1 MASRQYPRTP
11 VTRRLLILAVVAAL
25 AAALAG
31 LASGA
36 DPNRSDTTRVTVF
49 GDSAATAMA
58 YDPKARQIV
67 GTGIDLRLEVAA
79 CRRLGDLSCPYD
91 GERPQN
97 VIERASALGREL
109 GPIVVV
115 AVGYNDYEDNYA
127 DNIEEA
133 LRVMSRAGVERVLWL
148 TLRAERQSWARMN
161 EIIAAAAKKHPE
173 MTVLDWNALVRGK
186 SGWTQ
191 PDGVHLTP
199 TGAQGMAT
207 LINSGLVRL
216 GVATRAD
223 AKTRQLSIAARTLP
237 KARVG
242 RAYSTRL
249 QAQGGKAPY
258 RWKRFGG
265 TLAPG
270 VRLTAA
276 GILRGTPTKAGRY
289 RIVLRVVDGAGA
301 ARTRAFVLGVSR

>member
-1 MASRQYPRTP
+1 
-11 VTRRLLILAVVAAL
+11 VTRRLLIF
-25 AAALAG
+25 AAAVALSGVAAG

-36 DPNRSDTTRVTVF
+36 DPGRGDTTRVTVF

-58 YDPKARQIV
+58 YDPKAREII

-91 GERPQN
+91 GVRPPN
-97 VIERASALGREL
+97 VIERAAALGRDL
-109 GPIVVV
+109 GPVVV
-115 AVGYNDYEDNYA
+115 MAVGYNDYENNWA

-133 LRVMSRAGVERVLWL
+133 LRVLSKAGVEHVLWL

-161 EIIAAAAKKHPE
+161 EMIEAAAKKHPE
-173 MTVLDWNALVRGK
+173 MTVLDWNALARGK

-191 PDGVHLTP
+191 ADGVHLTP
-199 TGAQGMAT
+199 TGAQSMAT
-207 LINSGLVRL
+207 LINQGLVTL
-216 GVATRAD
+216 GVATRAG
-223 AKTRQLSIAARTLP
+223 AKTRRLSIAARTLP

-249 QAQGGKAPY
+249 QALGGKSPY
-258 RWKRFGG
+258 RWKRVGG

-276 GILRGTPTKAGRY
+276 GVLRGTPKKAGSY
-289 RIVLRVVDGAGA
+289 RIVLRVLDGAGA

>member
-1 MASRQYPRTP
+1 
-11 VTRRLLILAVVAAL
+11 VTRRLLILALVVGL
-25 AAALAG
+25 AGVLAG
-31 LASGA
+31 LAPGA
-36 DPNRSDTTRVTVF
+36 DPGRSDTTRVTIF

-58 YDPKARQIV
+58 YDPKARDIV
-67 GTGIDLRLEVAA
+67 GTGIDLRLEMAA

-91 GERPQN
+91 GVRPPN
-97 VIERASALGREL
+97 VIERATALGREL
-109 GPIVVV
+109 GPVVVV
-115 AVGYNDYEDNYA
+115 AVGYNDYEDNYE
-127 DNIEEA
+127 DNIEDA
-133 LRVMSRAGVERVLWL
+133 LRVLSKAGVEHVLWL
-148 TLRAERQSWARMN
+148 TLRAERQSWVRMN
-161 EIIAAAAKKHPE
+161 EMIAAAAKKHPE
-173 MTVLDWNALVRGK
+173 MTVLDWNGLARGK

-207 LINSGLVRL
+207 MINSALVTL
-216 GVATRAD
+216 GVATRAG
-223 AKTRQLSIAARTLP
+223 ARTRQLSIAARSLP

-249 QAQGGKAPY
+249 QALGGKAPY
-258 RWKRFGG
+258 RWKRVGG

-270 VRLTAA
+270 VTLTTA
-276 GILRGTPTKAGRY
+276 GILRGMPKKPGRY

>member
-1 MASRQYPRTP
+1 
-11 VTRRLLILAVVAAL
+11 V
-25 AAALAG
+25 ALAG
-31 LASGA
+31 VVAGLAAGA
-36 DPNRSDTTRVTVF
+36 DPARSDTTRVTIF
-49 GDSAATAMA
+49 GDSAATAIA
-58 YDPKARQIV
+58 YDPKAREIV

-91 GERPQN
+91 GVRPPN
-97 VIERASALGREL
+97 VIERASALARDL

-115 AVGYNDYEDNYA
+115 AVGYNDYENNYA

-133 LRVMSRAGVERVLWL
+133 LRAFSKGGVEHVLWL

-161 EIIAAAAKKHPE
+161 DMIAAAAKKHPE
-173 MTVLDWNALVRGK
+173 MTVLDWNGLARGK

-207 LINSGLVRL
+207 MINSALVTL
-216 GVATRAD
+216 GVATRAG
-223 AKTRQLSIAARTLP
+223 ARTRQLSIAARSLP

-249 QAQGGKAPY
+249 QALGGKAPY
-258 RWKRFGG
+258 RWKRVGG

-270 VRLTAA
+270 VTLTTA
-276 GILRGTPTKAGRY
+276 GILRGMPKKPGRY